1 MELWK
6 TMHKAGMAL
15 LMSSLALQYDIG
27 GNHLVAAV
35 ACTVFNVNGIVK
47 GVEQLAGDT
56 TE

>member
-15 LMSSLALQYDIG
+15 LMSSLALEYDIG